1 MTTFHAPAPDAH
13 DVRPTDLAALVAFD
27 EEVYENHAFARERLA
42 RPGDAAR
49 PLGATIEQWLGR
61 GRRTWVD
68 VRGRQIEGVATARS
82 LGSRVWVIDTLIDA
96 SGGLEHPDG
105 GSDGSSHD
113 TTNGDV
119 FGALLRRARD
129 AASEEQIT
137 HLLLR
142 TQCDSPAHL
151 AAMRCGFKQV
161 RIEETWVGDLSSPG
175 LAAGADDDQFV
186 IRRAA
191 EHDAFGRFQLFN
203 RVLPLDAREALALT
217 LDEWQRTRERRW
229 LQRGGSEWVALADDS
244 VVGTLELRARDHPQF
259 EVLAETSACAS
270 ALIDHARATLL
281 RRGVGSALAVA
292 SAAAPA
298 VGAELAARQ
307 LERQAEFAVLC
318 LRLARPITAVARV
331 PAGLAMPTRG

>member
-1 MTTFHAPAPDAH
+1 MTASRAPAPDAH

-61 GRRTWVD
+61 GRRTWLD
-68 VRGRQIEGVATARS
+68 VRGRQIEGIATARV
-82 LGSRVWVIDTLIDA
+82 LGARVWVIDTLIDA
-96 SGGLEHPDG
+96 SGPSDRPSGGPD
-105 GSDGSSHD
+105 SSAES
-113 TTNGDV
+113 DV

-142 TQCDSPAHL
+142 TPCDSPAHL

-161 RIEETWVGDLSSPG
+161 RVEETWAGDLSTREPANADS
-175 LAAGADDDQFV
+175 AGEFV

-203 RVLPLDAREALALT
+203 RVLPLGAREAVALT

-229 LQRGGSEWVALADDS
+229 LQRGGSEWVALADDT
-244 VVGTLELRARDHPQF
+244 VVGTLELRARDHPQL
-259 EVLAETSACAS
+259 EVLAETRACAS
-270 ALIDHARATLL
+270 ALIGHAGATLQ
-281 RRGVGSALAVA
+281 RRGVGAVLAVT
-292 SAAAPA
+292 SSVTPA
-298 VGAELAARQ
+298 VGAEFAARQ
-307 LERQAEFAVLC
+307 FERQGEFAVLC
-318 LRLARPITAVARV
+318 LRLARPIAAAARV
-331 PAGLAMPTRG
+331 PTGLAMPTSG